1 MKRKRG
7 DNWKKA
13 RRRILR
19 VDNDSWRWILRV
31 ETDKSFR

>member
-19 VDNDSWRWILRV
+19 VDNDSWRWILR
-31 ETDKSFR
+31 EGTDKSCR